1 MTLGCVIFLCVSLNL
16 LLKTIDNFGDVK
28 APNSD
33 ILINSE
39 DVYNANLTAL
49 LVDPTLQAYADQIKD
64 FGYVSVPSYKYKTRG
79 CTY

>member
-16 LLKTIDNFGDVK
+16 LLKTIDNYGGDK
-28 APNSD
+28 APSSD
-33 ILINSE
+33 IVINSE
-39 DVYNANLTAL
+39 GAYNANLTAL

-64 FGYVSVPSYKYKTRG
+64 FGYVSDPSYEYKNG